1 VSAPTR
7 ILDRI
12 RAAAPTISV
21 GILSADLMA
30 LGTDLARLQKAGV
43 VLLHF
48 DVMDGCFC
56 PMLTVGAPFVKAI
69 RTDMLK
75 DVHLMVDQPLDK
87 LPAFVAAGADILTI
101 HFEASGHPQR
111 LLQAMENLA
120 RVETGL
126 VRGIALNPSTP
137 IPAIEALLNEVDMI
151 TLLAVN
157 PGVSGQTF
165 LKSTEQR
172 MEQLI
177 QLVRTC
183 GRDILTVIDGGV
195 TKTNI
200 ADISRLGADI
210 IVTGSAVFDGQSVE
224 DNLRHILRAVAKRP
238 TAENGEPA

>member
-7 ILDRI
+7 ALDRL
-12 RAAAPTISV
+12 RAATPTISV

-30 LGTDLARLQKAGV
+30 LRADLVRLQNAGV
-43 VLLHF
+43 ILLHF

-56 PMLTVGAPFVKAI
+56 PMLTVGAPFVKAV

-87 LPAFVAAGADILTI
+87 LAAFVAAGADILTI
-101 HFEASGHPQR
+101 HIEASRHPHR
-111 LLQAMENLA
+111 ILRAMNDLA
-120 RVETGL
+120 NVEDG
-126 VRGIALNPSTP
+126 VIRGIALNPGTAVQ
-137 IPAIEALLNEVDMI
+137 AIEPLLNDVDMV

-157 PGVSGQTF
+157 PGWSGQSF

-172 MEQLI
+172 MEQLLQMI
-177 QLVRTC
+177 RAC

-195 TKTNI
+195 TKANI

-210 IVTGSAVFDGQSVE
+210 IVTGSAVFDGEPVE
-224 DNLRHILRAVAKRP
+224 DNVRHMLRAIADGAR
-238 TAENGEPA
+238 AGA